1 MDDAELVD
9 GESVHELMSHNQGL
23 TYNDFNILPGMI
35 DFSVHD
41 VKLDTRITRNIRIK
55 APLVSSPMDTVTES
69 GMAIVMAL
77 YGGMGIIH
85 GNFPKPEDQAAE
97 VLKVKRFKQGFV
109 MQPHCLKPDAS
120 LWDMLQIKKHYGYTG
135 APVTETGKVG
145 SRLIGMIT
153 SRDFDFI
160 DVDVEVQ
167 KRTPITD
174 IMVDVSKLVLGDES
188 LTMDKAQKM
197 LKDHRLGKL
206 PIVNKKGELIA
217 LLCRSD
223 LLKARDYPMASYDSK
238 GQLLCGAAVNTRET
252 SKQTLDLLV
261 DAGADVI
268 VIDSSNGSSTYQIEM
283 LKYIKATYPS
293 IEVVAGNVVTRAQ
306 AKLLI
311 DAGADALRVGMGSG
325 SICITQDIMA
335 VGRAQGSAVYAVSS
349 YARTRGIPVLADG
362 GIRDVGYITKAVAL
376 GASAVMMGGLLAATT
391 EAPGEYFWGPGGVRV
406 KKYRGMGSLDAM
418 EAHASSQDRYFTSDS
433 DQIKVAQGVSATM
446 KDRGSCH
453 KFLPYLVRGVQHGFQ
468 DIGVRSLEELHEK
481 VNAGIIRF
489 EKRSPNAQL
498 EGGVHS
504 LHSIDPVDQYSLA
517 SWSSGRHPSSVPSMG
532 LRSASTR
539 RPSAVLRFNSVA

>member
-1 MDDAELVD
+1 MNETDLVD
-9 GESVHELMSHNQGL
+9 GESVHELMSRHDGL
-23 TYNDFNILPGMI
+23 TYSDFNILPGVI

-41 VKLDTRITRNIRIK
+41 VRLDTQITKNIRIK

-85 GNFPKPEDQAAE
+85 ANFARLEDQAAE

-120 LWDMLQIKKHYGYTG
+120 LWDMLQIKKNYGYTG

-145 SRLIGMIT
+145 SKLIGWFKDISDIKKGMIT

-174 IMVDVSKLVLGDES
+174 IMVDGSKLVLGDIS
-188 LTMDKAQKM
+188 LTMEKAQKI
-197 LKDHRLGKL
+197 LKDNRLGKL
-206 PIVNKKGELIA
+206 PIVNDKGELIA

-238 GQLLCGAAVNTRET
+238 GQLLCGAAINTRET
-252 SKQTLDLLV
+252 SKKALQLLV
-261 DAGADVI
+261 EAGVDVI

-283 LKYIKATYPS
+283 LKYIKKTYPTLDV
-293 IEVVAGNVVTRAQ
+293 IAGNVVTKAQ

-335 VGRAQGSAVYAVSS
+335 VGRAQGSAVYAVAS
-349 YARTRGIPVLADG
+349 YARSRGVPVLADG

-376 GASAVMMGGLLAATT
+376 GANAVMMGGLLAGTT

-406 KKYRGMGSLDAM
+406 KNYRGMGSLDAM
-418 EAHASSQDRYFTSDS
+418 EAHTSSQDRYFTTDS
-433 DQIKVAQGVSATM
+433 DQIKVSQGVSATM

-481 VNAGIIRF
+481 VASGKVRF
-489 EKRSPNAQL
+489 EKRSPNAQV

-504 LHSIDPVDQYSLA
+504 LHS
-517 SWSSGRHPSSVPSMG
+517 
-532 LRSASTR
+532 
-539 RPSAVLRFNSVA
+539 

>member
-1 MDDAELVD
+1 MSDNDLID
-9 GESVHELMSHNQGL
+9 GESVSELMLHHQGI
-23 TYNDFNILPGMI
+23 TYNDFNILPDMI

-41 VKLDTRITRNIRIK
+41 VKLDTWITKKIKIK

-77 YGGMGIIH
+77 YGGVGIIH

-97 VLKVKRFKQGFV
+97 VLKVKRLTLSISQRFKQGFV

-120 LWDMLQIKKHYGYTG
+120 LWDMLQIKKNFGYTG

-145 SRLIGMIT
+145 SKLIGNMVLLCILKQCMIT

-167 KRTPITD
+167 KKTPITE
-174 IMVDVSKLVLGDES
+174 IMVDASKLVLGDISFTLEKS
-188 LTMDKAQKM
+188 QKM

-206 PIVNKKGELIA
+206 PIVNDKGELIA

-223 LLKARDYPMASYDSK
+223 LLKVSSK
-238 GQLLCGAAVNTRET
+238 KNYAKPTFLMYFHNHKSFFHT
-252 SKQTLDLLV
+252 
-261 DAGADVI
+261 
-268 VIDSSNGSSTYQIEM
+268 
-283 LKYIKATYPS
+283 
-293 IEVVAGNVVTRAQ
+293 VVTRKQ
-306 AKLLI
+306 ASVLI

-325 SICITQDIMA
+325 SICITQDSEYNLISSIFLYKKDCIIFMA
-335 VGRAQGSAVYAVSS
+335 VGRAQGSAVYHVAR
-349 YARTRGIPVLADG
+349 YARTRDIPVWADG
-362 GIRDVGYITKAVAL
+362 GVRDVGYITKAVAL

-418 EAHASSQDRYFTSDS
+418 EAHASSQDRYFTAET

-468 DIGVRSLEELHEK
+468 DIGVRSLEELQLVSILFRITYLNMDLIFKLFFSKK
-481 VNAGIIRF
+481 VELGEIRF
-489 EKRSPNAQL
+489 EKRSENAQV

-504 LHSIDPVDQYSLA
+504 LHSN
-517 SWSSGRHPSSVPSMG
+517 
-532 LRSASTR
+532 
-539 RPSAVLRFNSVA
+539 RP